1 MDNQSTW
8 RIRIRSIKELN
19 SIKLFLG
26 TFLVYVFFNDGL
38 YWDSASERTRYAQI
52 KAIVEDNVLYIDR
65 FVPTF
70 LRNDMW
76 DLVLAPSGHFY
87 PNKPPGLTFLGVPV
101 LYITKVLGIPY
112 PLDGIILISLTCVF
126 TSATVV
132 LLYLLCI
139 NSLGMSEKTGL
150 LVSLLYGFA
159 TFAFPHAVTLYA
171 NSFSAF
177 FVLSAV
183 YFLISRNKDE
193 NVKNQMIRYFI
204 SGTLA
209 GYLLLLDYSNVVLFL
224 PFIGYILIS
233 ENRRLVFFFILPAI
247 LWLLVLLTY
256 HYICFGNPF
265 VTTYT
270 YAIYPKNAFDWGY
283 SRPLHL
289 GLLRFLLTPRRGLFF
304 YSSVLLFSIPGFILM
319 IRNPQDRKEGILF
332 LSSFLIIL
340 FFFASLAYSSGYVF
354 GSRRLDPVLPLLC
367 IPIGRVL
374 TDPRQIF
381 FGKYLQNN
389 SIVKKYG
396 VYAFWAVFSLL
407 TFVSIAVNGLGA
419 LTNVHPTNVEYLDY
433 NLSLLFAGQIHSFV
447 WNISP
452 LLGFAIIILAL
463 MIISSAFYEI
473 YKKPLSTLSLR
484 SP

>member
-8 RIRIRSIKELN
+8 RIRIRSLKELN
-19 SIKLFLG
+19 SLKLFLG
-26 TFLVYVFFNDGL
+26 TFLVYVFFNNGL
-38 YWDSASERTRYAQI
+38 YWDSASERTRYVQI

-101 LYITKVLGIPY
+101 LFITKVLGIPY

-126 TSATVV
+126 TSATVT
-132 LLYLLCI
+132 LLYLLCV

-150 LVSLLYGFA
+150 LVSSIYGFA

-193 NVKNQMIRYFI
+193 DVKNQMIRYLL

-209 GYLLLLDYSNVVLFL
+209 GYLLLLDYSNVVFFL
-224 PFIGYILIS
+224 PFIGYILFR
-233 ENRRLVFFFILPAI
+233 ENRRLVFSFILPAI

-256 HYICFGNPF
+256 HYVCFGSPF

-270 YAIYPKNAFDWGY
+270 YAIYPKNAFDWSY

-319 IRNPQDRKEGILF
+319 IRDSQDRKEGILF

-340 FFFASLAYSSGYVF
+340 FFFAPLAYSSGYVF

-367 IPIGRVL
+367 IPIGRIL
-374 TDPRQIF
+374 TDPRKIF
-381 FGKYLQNN
+381 FGEYLQNN

-396 VYAFWAVFSLL
+396 VYAFWTVFSLL

-433 NLSLLFAGQIHSFV
+433 NLRLLFAGQIHSFV

-452 LLGFAIIILAL
+452 LLGFAIILPAIIL
-463 MIISSAFYEI
+463 ISSTL
-473 YKKPLSTLSLR
+473 YKVYQKPLSTLNLR

>member
-8 RIRIRSIKELN
+8 RIRMRSIKESN
-19 SIKLFLG
+19 SLKLFLG
-26 TFLVYVFFNDGL
+26 TFLVYLFFNDGI
-38 YWDSASERTRYAQI
+38 YWDSASERTRYVQI

-70 LRNDMW
+70 LKNDMW

-112 PLDGIILISLTCVF
+112 PLDGILLISLTCVF
-126 TSATVV
+126 TSATVA

-139 NSLGMSEKTGL
+139 NTLGMSDKTGL
-150 LVSLLYGFA
+150 LVSLIYAFA

-177 FVLSAV
+177 FILSAV
-183 YFLISRNKDE
+183 YFLISRNNDE
-193 NVKNQMIRYFI
+193 NVKNQMIRYLL

-224 PFIGYILIS
+224 PFIAYILFS
-233 ENRRLVFFFILPAI
+233 ENRRLVPFFIIPAI

-283 SRPLHL
+283 SRPLYL

-304 YSSVLLFSIPGFILM
+304 YSSILLLSIPGFILM
-319 IRNPQDRKEGILF
+319 IRDPQDKKEGLLF

-340 FFFASLAYSSGYVF
+340 FFFSPLAYSSGYVF

-374 TDPRQIF
+374 TNPSQIF

-396 VYAFWAVFSLL
+396 ISVFWAVFGFLF
-407 TFVSIAVNGLGA
+407 FVSIAINGLGA
-419 LTNVHPTNVEYLDY
+419 ITNVHPTNVEYLDS
-433 NLSLLFAGQIHSFV
+433 NLNLLLAGQIHSFV
-447 WNISP
+447 WSISP
-452 LLGFAIIILAL
+452 LLGFAVILPGIIL
-463 MIISSAFYEI
+463 ICYVFYEVC
-473 YKKPLSTLSLR
+473 KKSGST
-484 SP
+484 